1 MTARAGCSSAGGQPG
16 LGAQGFNLLPHRQ
29 QAARRL
35 RRWRLA
41 ECASSALLGVGAA
54 LACNALGP
62 FEMGRLT
69 ERRAKL
75 EATWSSLA
83 GPLAQ
88 YRQLERRLTD
98 EQQQASLSALLA
110 APGTALLEVVDALA
124 GEAGD
129 GVALDRLEQR
139 GEAFELKARAVDSRA
154 AAAWVGRLERVRGI
168 EHAEIAELRRVE
180 GQEHSV
186 DLDVRLRM
194 GSDGEGQSLA
204 ANVAKL
210 GRVREARSRP

>member
-1 MTARAGCSSAGGQPG
+1 M
-16 LGAQGFNLLPHRQ
+16 LPHRQ

-35 RRWRLA
+35 RRRRLA

-62 FEMGRLT
+62 FEMARLT

-88 YRQLERRLTD
+88 YRQLGSRFNDER
-98 EQQQASLSALLA
+98 QHVALSAQFA
-110 APGTALLEVVDALA
+110 APRTVLLKVVDALA

-129 GVALDRLEQR
+129 GVALHRLQQH
-139 GEAFELKARAVDSRA
+139 GDSFELKARAVNSA
-154 AAAWVGRLERVRGI
+154 TAAAWVGRLERVRGI
-168 EHAEIAELRRVE
+168 DHAEIAELRLVDGHDHAVE
-180 GQEHSV
+180 
-186 DLDVRLRM
+186 LDVRLRPRL
-194 GSDGEGQSLA
+194 DGVEPSQA
-204 ANVAKL
+204 ADAAQQR
-210 GRVREARSRP
+210 RVREARSRP